1 MKVKEL
7 LMNIRNKDFNLERA
21 LQVKKYIPFEE
32 KKIIAQAII
41 DDSIHEENGVMVVDS
56 VQQYLSYVKYMIVRH
71 TNLDYG
77 EQDYDMLCSNEFEG
91 QTLLNAIMSYFEA
104 DAKEC
109 LRIMNLMTSDYMQQN
124 SMEFIVGKFLNNLNN
139 QVTELSKVLVKKTED
154 IGLDLDGI
162 DKNAFNSFLNNYM
175 K

>member
-56 VQQYLSYVKYMIVRH
+56 VQQYLSYVKYMIV
-71 TNLDYG
+71 
-77 EQDYDMLCSNEFEG
+77 
-91 QTLLNAIMSYFEA
+91 I
-104 DAKEC
+104 
-109 LRIMNLMTSDYMQQN
+109 
-124 SMEFIVGKFLNNLNN
+124 
-139 QVTELSKVLVKKTED
+139 
-154 IGLDLDGI
+154 
-162 DKNAFNSFLNNYM
+162 
-175 K
+175 